1 MPGAHSGCSAD
12 PCRLRARVT
21 NGFLEEVT
29 LEERGNEMLG
39 AGFSPAHR
47 RVTRFAPGDKCS
59 RDRGHLQLNASAGLA
74 VWGSQTSK
82 KQFHPS
88 STLQIRLSTPV
99 QSTVPGAGNMQLN
112 RVTGPPNPTVLTASC
127 QQAIQKEV

>member
-1 MPGAHSGCSAD
+1 M
-12 PCRLRARVT
+12 
-21 NGFLEEVT
+21 
-29 LEERGNEMLG
+29 EERGNEMLG

-47 RVTRFAPGDKCS
+47 LVTRFAPGT
-59 RDRGHLQLNASAGLA
+59 RGHLQLNASAGLA

-99 QSTVPGAGNMQLN
+99 QSTVPGAGDMQLN
-112 RVTGPPNPTVLTASC
+112 KVTGPPNPTVLTASC
-127 QQAIQKEV
+127 QQAIRKEV